1 VSDQTSTPKGT
12 GCELRHKI
20 VERPFSLRPGVH
32 PIWCEVCYR
41 GQAGKDVFPL
51 DVSPPARY
59 QDNAEDLGGRRLPLQ
74 RFAQLAGGRRLR
86 CDRLVELAGQQCDL
100 LFVAALA
107 GWRGRIAAGGL
118 TVLRPFD
125 S

>member
-59 QDNAEDLGGRRLPLQ
+59 QDNAEDLGGRRL
-74 RFAQLAGGRRLR
+74 R